1 MPLLCPALASS
12 LARGTAPIRRLSA
25 WRKRPAAESR
35 PVDSLVGGAAFF
47 DVHDQ
52 ACANAVW
59 RRAKGLILGKLFP
72 LFAVMIPCPVSSIL
86 RLTGKLLVVLLLAW
100 NIAAEAGLAIAL
112 NSAEGTISLIDTE
125 TYEVTGK
132 ATVCKEPH
140 HLMPTPDDKSVIVA
154 CAAANQLVFFDP
166 VSGREQKRI
175 RDISDPYQLGYSPD
189 RKWFVATSLR
199 LDRVDLYDPVDFQ
212 LKARL
217 PAPRAP
223 SHMAFDNASEF
234 VFVTLQDSNQVMAIH
249 LGTQK
254 IAWVMPVAATPAGIV
269 MAPDNRHLLVASM
282 GEGVV
287 EVIEWRFQTSVRKLA
302 TDTAAHNLQPRGD
315 GRHFFVSNRTV
326 NGSISVLDTKTM
338 TVVDKFDVPG
348 GPDDMMVRADGKELW
363 ATARFARKV
372 QVIDL
377 TTKKLKVSI
386 PVGSSPHG
394 VFFLN
399 HAGLR

>member
-1 MPLLCPALASS
+1 MATSFLVAAYVPLPCRLVHFARLAGRLLIIS
-12 LARGTAPIRRLSA
+12 LFSWQL
-25 WRKRPAAESR
+25 AA
-35 PVDSLVGGAAFF
+35 
-47 DVHDQ
+47 Q
-52 ACANAVW
+52 A
-59 RRAKGLILGKLFP
+59 
-72 LFAVMIPCPVSSIL
+72 
-86 RLTGKLLVVLLLAW
+86 
-100 NIAAEAGLAIAL
+100 ELAIAL
-112 NSAEGTISLIDTE
+112 NSADGTISLIDTT

-132 ATVCKEPH
+132 VAVCKEPH
-140 HLMPTPDDKSVIVA
+140 HLMPTPDDKSLIVA
-154 CAAANQLVFFDP
+154 CAASNQLVFLDP
-166 VSGREQKRI
+166 LTGREQRRL
-175 RDISDPYQLGYSPD
+175 RDISDPYQLAYSPD

-199 LDRVDLYDPVDFQ
+199 LDRVDLYDPVDFR

-217 PAPRAP
+217 AAPRTP
-223 SHMAFDNASEF
+223 SHLAFDNASEF
-234 VFVTLQDSNQVMAIH
+234 VFVTLQDSNEVMAIH

-287 EVIEWRFQTSVRKLA
+287 EVIEWRFQKSVRKIA
-302 TDTAAHNLQPRGD
+302 TDTAAHNLQPKGD
-315 GRHFFVSNRTV
+315 GRHFFVSNRSV
-326 NGSISVLDTKTM
+326 NGSISLLDTKTM
-338 TVVDKFDVPG
+338 SVVEKYDVPG

-372 QVIDL
+372 QVVDL
-377 TTKKLKVSI
+377 TTKKLKLSI